1 MEFLILAILGLT
13 TAGVTRAFSSP
24 SDEDEEATDSKD
36 KSKDKKDSKDAKNSK
51 NGKGNKNDKKDEEEE
66 PKKTP
71 RQKLM
76 EAIAEYESQVH
87 EGEKVKIHLEIED
100 R

>member
-13 TAGVTRAFSSP
+13 TAGMTKAFSS
-24 SDEDEEATDSKD
+24 SEEEDTKE
-36 KSKDKKDSKDAKNSK
+36 SKDKKDSKDNKGGKDAKDAK
-51 NGKGNKNDKKDEEEE
+51 GKDDKDKEEE

-87 EGEKVKIHLEIED
+87 EGERVKIHLEIED